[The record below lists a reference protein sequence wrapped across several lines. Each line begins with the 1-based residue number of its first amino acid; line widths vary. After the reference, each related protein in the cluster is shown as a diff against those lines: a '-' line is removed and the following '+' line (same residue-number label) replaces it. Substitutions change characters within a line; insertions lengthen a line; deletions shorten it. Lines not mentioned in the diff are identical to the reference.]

1 MSALNNRENAISIS
15 SILYPNDST
24 YNGKELRLKQQFFF
38 VSATIQDVIAS
49 YKRTGRS
56 WTEFPDYVSYFNS
69 TFHFQH
75 TFQLNDTHPA
85 VAIPELIRV
94 LVDQEGVSFEN
105 ALRITSLC
113 MNYTNH
119 TILPEALEMWDVDLF
134 GRLLPRHLDVLY
146 QLNDLLMKEVHRRC
160 PDDPSLCSVMSI
172 FEESFPKKIRMANL
186 CVAFCNRVNGVA
198 ELHTEILTSRVFNA
212 FYRLFPNKFI
222 NITNGITPRRWLAL
236 CNPSLT
242 ELLTNFIGTDFV
254 TQLSLIQSIRFY
266 ADDETFTQRWRQSKR
281 INKERLASYI
291 RDHLQIDISLDAVFD
306 AQIKRI
312 HEYKRQLLNIL

>member
-242 ELLTNFIGTDFV
+242 ELLTDFIGTDFV
-254 TQLSLIQSIRFY
+254 TQLSLIQSIC
-266 ADDETFTQRWRQSKR
+266 S
-281 INKERLASYI
+281 N
-291 RDHLQIDISLDAVFD
+291 
-306 AQIKRI
+306 
-312 HEYKRQLLNIL
+312 

>member
-56 WTEFPDYVSYFNS
+56 WTEFPDYVSYFYS

-119 TILPEALEMWDVDLF
+119 TIMAEALE
-134 GRLLPRHLDVLY
+134 
-146 QLNDLLMKEVHRRC
+146 K
-160 PDDPSLCSVMSI
+160 
-172 FEESFPKKIRMANL
+172 
-186 CVAFCNRVNGVA
+186 
-198 ELHTEILTSRVFNA
+198 
-212 FYRLFPNKFI
+212 
-222 NITNGITPRRWLAL
+222 
-236 CNPSLT
+236 
-242 ELLTNFIGTDFV
+242 
-254 TQLSLIQSIRFY
+254 
-266 ADDETFTQRWRQSKR
+266 
-281 INKERLASYI
+281 
-291 RDHLQIDISLDAVFD
+291 
-306 AQIKRI
+306 
-312 HEYKRQLLNIL
+312 